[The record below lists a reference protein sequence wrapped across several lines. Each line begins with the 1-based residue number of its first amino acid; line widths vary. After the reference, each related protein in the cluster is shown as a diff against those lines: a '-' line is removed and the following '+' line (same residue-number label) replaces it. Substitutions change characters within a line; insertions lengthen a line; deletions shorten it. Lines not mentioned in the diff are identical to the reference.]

1 MCLDISRGK
10 FSLIVN
16 DNMDEL
22 GDLVRKRAIKRGLEK
37 LMQLYFDVD
46 ASSDGQVRNEG
57 R

>member
-46 ASSDGQVRNEG
+46 ASSDGQVRKEG